1 MRQLR
6 MPCHVV
12 TQNKEAES
20 MTSIT
25 KNEKLTKW
33 QKIFAREVTIGS
45 IGREK
50 ALPPRKSVQ
59 RSRQTGRDNQSQHNN
74 GGEQRKL
81 QIGTHQ
87 FFSF

>member
-1 MRQLR
+1 

-12 TQNKEAES
+12 TQNKEAQS

-33 QKIFAREVTIGS
+33 QKIFAVDVTIRRS
-45 IGREK
+45 RRER
-50 ALPPRKSVQ
+50 ALPARKSVQ
-59 RSRQTGRDNQSQHNN
+59 RRRQACGNNQRQHNK

-87 FFSF
+87 FSSF

>member
-33 QKIFAREVTIGS
+33 QKIFA
-45 IGREK
+45 
-50 ALPPRKSVQ
+50 
-59 RSRQTGRDNQSQHNN
+59 
-74 GGEQRKL
+74 
-81 QIGTHQ
+81 
-87 FFSF
+87 

>member
-1 MRQLR
+1 

-33 QKIFAREVTIGS
+33 QKIFALGVTIEVS
-45 IGREK
+45 GREK

-59 RSRQTGRDNQSQHNN
+59 RGRQTRRDNQSQHNH